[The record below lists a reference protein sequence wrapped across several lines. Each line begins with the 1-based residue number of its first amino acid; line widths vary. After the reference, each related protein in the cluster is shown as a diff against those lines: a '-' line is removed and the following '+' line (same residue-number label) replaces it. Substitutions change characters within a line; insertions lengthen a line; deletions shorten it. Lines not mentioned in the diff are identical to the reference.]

1 MSLVRQRICRVRG
14 GVGYL
19 LYKEGRC
26 GVTRKVGIAVRS
38 RAGQCPA
45 PTGWWILYVAALPC
59 CYRRHNLAGIPGKA
73 GCYSQHNLPRRGCYR
88 QHSLGVVIHGTVWF
102 CGAGVVIPDT
112 VQNRCYSRHI
122 SVFCAENQVVIGGT
136 FAFGVVIPGT
146 IRRGCYP
153 PHICRCLPRYAL
165 LNITLYR
172 LFFCAGLLNTAHF
185 RVLLSAAHF
194 PCFAVVIR
202 STFHFWVVIDG
213 TIPKTLL
220 FTAQFGKKPGC
231 YSQHI
236 SFWGC

>member
-1 MSLVRQRICRVRG
+1 M
-14 GVGYL
+14 
-19 LYKEGRC
+19 
-26 GVTRKVGIAVRS
+26 
-38 RAGQCPA
+38 
-45 PTGWWILYVAALPC
+45 
-59 CYRRHNLAGIPGKA
+59 AGIPGKA

-88 QHSLGVVIHGTVWF
+88 QHILGVVIHGTVWF

-122 SVFCAENQVVIGGT
+122 SPFCAENRVVIGGT
-136 FAFGVVIPGT
+136 FAFWVVIPGT
-146 IRRGCYP
+146 NRRGCYP
-153 PHICRCLPRYAL
+153 QHNCRCLPRYAL

-172 LFFCAGLLNTAHF
+172 PFFCVGLLNTAQF

-202 STFHFWVVIDG
+202 STFRFWVVIDG

-236 SFWGC
+236 LFWGC

>member
-1 MSLVRQRICRVRG
+1 MRG
-14 GVGYL
+14 YGVVDFVY
-19 LYKEGRC
+19 C
-26 GVTRKVGIAVRS
+26 GNRKVPPEGEASVN
-38 RAGQCPA
+38 
-45 PTGWWILYVAALPC
+45 C
-59 CYRRHNLAGIPGKA
+59 CYRRHNLAGMAGKP

-122 SVFCAENQVVIGGT
+122 STFCAENRVVIGGT
-136 FAFGVVIPGT
+136 FAFGVVISGT

-153 PHICRCLPRYAL
+153 QHNCRRLPRHVL

-172 LFFCAGLLNTAHF
+172 LLFRKWLLNTAQF

-194 PCFAVVIR
+194 PRLPVVIR
-202 STFHFWVVIDG
+202 STFRFGVVIGG

-220 FTAQFGKKPGC
+220 FTAQFEKKQGC

>member
-1 MSLVRQRICRVRG
+1 MD
-14 GVGYL
+14 
-19 LYKEGRC
+19 
-26 GVTRKVGIAVRS
+26 
-38 RAGQCPA
+38 
-45 PTGWWILYVAALPC
+45 
-59 CYRRHNLAGIPGKA
+59 KA

-122 SVFCAENQVVIGGT
+122 SPFCAENWVVIGGT

-153 PHICRCLPRYAL
+153 QHNCRCLPRYTL

-172 LFFCAGLLNTAHF
+172 LLFCAGLLNTAQF
-185 RVLLSAAHF
+185 RVLLSEAHF

-202 STFHFWVVIDG
+202 STFRFWVVIGG
-213 TIPKTLL
+213 TIPKPLL
-220 FTAQFGKKPGC
+220 FTAQFEKSRVVIRSTFRFGVVRSGTVVVTRRTSHKG
-231 YSQHI
+231 
-236 SFWGC
+236 W

>member
-1 MSLVRQRICRVRG
+1 MVRM
-14 GVGYL
+14 
-19 LYKEGRC
+19 
-26 GVTRKVGIAVRS
+26 A
-38 RAGQCPA
+38 
-45 PTGWWILYVAALPC
+45 
-59 CYRRHNLAGIPGKA
+59 GKA

-102 CGAGVVIPDT
+102 FRAGVVSPDT

-122 SVFCAENQVVIGGT
+122 SPFCAENRVVIGGT
-136 FAFGVVIPGT
+136 FAFGGVIPGT

-153 PHICRCLPRYAL
+153 QHNCRCLPRYAL
-165 LNITLYR
+165 LNVTLYR
-172 LFFCAGLLNTAHF
+172 LLFRKWLLNTAQF

-202 STFHFWVVIDG
+202 STFRLWVVIGG

-220 FTAQFGKKPGC
+220 FTAQFGKKQGC
-231 YSQHI
+231 YLQHI

>member
-1 MSLVRQRICRVRG
+1 MRGYGVVDFICCDSRKVPPHQSPLVTASPRGGSLCKLLLSAAQFGGNGGQSGLLFTAQFAAPGLLSAAQFGGCYPRHSLV
-14 GVGYL
+14 L
-19 LYKEGRC
+19 
-26 GVTRKVGIAVRS
+26 
-38 RAGQCPA
+38 
-45 PTGWWILYVAALPC
+45 
-59 CYRRHNLAGIPGKA
+59 RR
-73 GCYSQHNLPRRGCYR
+73 
-88 QHSLGVVIHGTVWF
+88 
-102 CGAGVVIPDT
+102 GVVIPDT

-122 SVFCAENQVVIGGT
+122 SPFCAENRVVIGGT
-136 FAFGVVIPGT
+136 FAFGVVILGT

-153 PHICRCLPRYAL
+153 QHNCRCLPRYAL

-172 LFFCAGLLNTAHF
+172 LFFCAWLLNTAQF

-202 STFHFWVVIDG
+202 STFRFGVVIGG

>member
-1 MSLVRQRICRVRG
+1 MLLSAAQFG
-14 GVGYL
+14 GNPGQSGL
-19 LYKEGRC
+19 LF
-26 GVTRKVGIAVRS
+26 A
-38 RAGQCPA
+38 AQFAA
-45 PTGWWILYVAALPC
+45 PGLLSAAQF
-59 CYRRHNLAGIPGKA
+59 G
-73 GCYSQHNLPRRGCYR
+73 GCYPR
-88 QHSLGVVIHGTVWF
+88 HSLF
-102 CGAGVVIPDT
+102 FRRGVVIPDT

-122 SVFCAENQVVIGGT
+122 SAFCAENRVVIGGT

-153 PHICRCLPRYAL
+153 PHNCRCLPRHAL

-172 LFFCAGLLNTAHF
+172 LLFCVGLLNTAQF

-202 STFHFWVVIDG
+202 STFRFWVVIDG

-236 SFWGC
+236 LFWGC